1 MLEVEMKFA
10 VDDFEPLEKA
20 LKARGA
26 AIERVRRDADHY
38 FNAPDRDFAKTDEA
52 FRVRSIGNTNFVT
65 YKGPKLDAAT
75 KTRLEVEVALADGP
89 EAAADFR
96 RLITLLG
103 FRFVAVVEKSRR
115 TAELSSRGFD
125 IHATLD
131 DVDGVGRYAEL
142 EIVASEEQA
151 DAARA
156 AILETAK
163 ELHLDR
169 SERRSYLQLLLE
181 RRGQS
186 KP

>member
-10 VDDFEPLEKA
+10 IDDFEPLERA
-20 LKARGA
+20 LMARGA
-26 AIERVRRDADHY
+26 VIGRVRRDADHY

-52 FRVRSIGNTNFVT
+52 FRVRSIGNSNFVT
-65 YKGPKLDAAT
+65 YKGPKLDATT

-89 EAAADFR
+89 ETAADFR

-115 TAELSSRGFD
+115 TAEFSNRGFD

-131 DVDGVGRYAEL
+131 EVDGVGRYAEL
-142 EIVASEEQA
+142 EIVAPAEQA
-151 DAARA
+151 EAAKS
-156 AILETAK
+156 AILEAAS
-163 ELHLDR
+163 ELRLAG